1 MHFSNKSISTVNI
14 IRYLVKYSLLC
25 LPIILICIVIKL
37 FFNSAI
43 LIIVVSF
50 IISAI
55 VYFLELIALKDKMVF
70 IVLNK
75 LNREL

>member
-1 MHFSNKSISTVNI
+1 M

>member
-1 MHFSNKSISTVNI
+1 MFTNYFNLHS
-14 IRYLVKYSLLC
+14 Y
-25 LPIILICIVIKL
+25 KL